1 MWRRRTSPITSSGDR
16 TLGDGRPAPPPR
28 QGLSLQTAHLGTW
41 RVAGPQRKENLAL
54 DIYINE
60 SLNLSYKVFI
70 NLSFPVLFHFEGS
83 ETSSTFCLVFSGMF
97 LCKFHVG
104 TQGPQE
110 DPRGACAQGR
120 GLRTPPAPRHHG
132 APGPLLVCLSHEA
145 GAPLSE
151 DPPLLQ
157 APLPG

>member
-70 NLSFPVLFHFEGS
+70 NLKAFQFYFTLKAVKPHPHFVLCFQA
-83 ETSSTFCLVFSGMF
+83 CFSANFMWG
-97 LCKFHVG
+97 HR
-104 TQGPQE
+104 
-110 DPRGACAQGR
+110 DPRRTHGARVPRAAGCGPHPLR
-120 GLRTPPAPRHHG
+120 GTTGLRGRSLCA
-132 APGPLLVCLSHEA
+132 
-145 GAPLSE
+145 
-151 DPPLLQ
+151 
-157 APLPG
+157 